1 MVPHSWIQKCMKVFG
16 IAVNVRYFVN
26 TSMKQWNTELTA
38 SNQRLS
44 YVKIRRAIF
53 QGGSLSPVL
62 FVLVMMS
69 LTLVFKPI
77 KESYQ
82 LKKGGKKIS
91 QLLFI
96 DDLKLFAKNE
106 DQTDNLVNTV
116 RVFFRGHQNEIWVTK
131 G

>member
-1 MVPHSWIQKCMKVFG
+1 MKVFG

-77 KESYQ
+77 KESYE

>member
-16 IAVNVRYFVN
+16 IAVNVRYFIN

-44 YVKIRRAIF
+44 YVKIKRGKF
-53 QGGSLSPVL
+53 QGDSLSPVL

-69 LTLVFKPI
+69 LTLVFQPI
-77 KESYQ
+77 KTSYE

-91 QLLFI
+91 QLLFM
-96 DDLKLFAKNE
+96 DDWELFAKMKIKQIN
-106 DQTDNLVNTV
+106 
-116 RVFFRGHQNEIWVTK
+116 
-131 G
+131 